1 MLSNKIKYEDN
12 NAYISSLDISSILLQ
27 RHTLIVCLIA
37 EIINEHLLYG
47 ELFKREFYKVND
59 NSFIKYNVTLE
70 GFMLLVMK
78 MSDSVDKKLCYKLYT
93 EFLIARQCHAF
104 TEYLPTILR
113 QVADKLQ
120 STQEKQA
127 ELLKFANALT
137 QTSTS
142 ITVGDFAKVL
152 QQNGVTVGRNRL
164 YQYLKD
170 KGYVLKNNQPSQRMV
185 ERGYLELKETVIET
199 GDYKSILCSTL
210 ITPKGQQKLFK
221 EMI

>member
-1 MLSNKIKYEDN
+1 MVNSKIIYEDN
-12 NAYISSLDISSILLQ
+12 IAYISSLDLSVLLLQ
-27 RHTLIVCLIA
+27 KHTTILNTLSSLDI
-37 EIINEHLLYG
+37 EHLMFG
-47 ELFKREFYKVND
+47 TFFKKEYYTVD
-59 NSFIKYNVTLE
+59 NKTYIKYKVTLE
-70 GFMLLVMK
+70 GVMLLIMK
-78 MSDSVDKKLCYKLYT
+78 MYNSLNKKLCYQLFT
-93 EFLIARQCHAF
+93 DFLIHNKCCKP
-104 TEYLPTILR
+104 TETIPDTLR
-113 QVADKLQ
+113 DIADKLQ

-127 ELLKFANALT
+127 ELFKFANALT

-221 EMI
+221 EMM